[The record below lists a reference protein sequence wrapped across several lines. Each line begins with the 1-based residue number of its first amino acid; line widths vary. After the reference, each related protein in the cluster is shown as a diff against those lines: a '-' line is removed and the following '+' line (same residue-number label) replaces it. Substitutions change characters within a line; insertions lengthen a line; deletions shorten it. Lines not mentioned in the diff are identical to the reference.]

1 MPEDFLQDKTTL
13 SADEVTQDVKTETPA
28 ETSKIYVGPNIPKE
42 GLPRFRV
49 YKGGLPVHLD
59 ELFTACPAVKRLFVD
74 VDKLSEVLNLTS
86 QTGSAYH
93 TWYAEATNYVK
104 GV

>member
-1 MPEDFLQDKTTL
+1 MSEDSLQDKTEL
-13 SADEVTQDVKTETPA
+13 SADEVAQDVKTETPA
-28 ETSKIYVGPNIPKE
+28 KVSKIYVGPNIPKE

-49 YKGGLPVHLD
+49 YKGGLPVHFE
-59 ELFTACPAVKRLFVD
+59 ELFSACPAVKKLFVD

-93 TWYAEATNYVK
+93 TWYAEAANYVK

>member
-1 MPEDFLQDKTTL
+1 MSEDSLQDKTAP
-13 SADEVTQDVKTETPA
+13 SADEVVQDVKTEVLT

-49 YKGGLPVHLD
+49 YKGGLPAHFD
-59 ELFTACPAVKRLFVD
+59 ELFAACPAVKKMFVD
-74 VDKLSEVLNLTS
+74 VDQLSEVLNLTS

-93 TWYAEATNYVK
+93 TWYTEVTNYVK